1 MKKILLG
8 LSSSVGLLGAG
19 LCFADTTPTLDG
31 IATLPSNFMT
41 DIIANVGQLF
51 TDLSTVILVVAAI
64 PLGFYVIRRVIGLV
78 RAV

>member
-1 MKKILLG
+1 MKKLALIG
-8 LSSSVGLLGAG
+8 ASAVGLLGAAVCG
-19 LCFADTTPTLDG
+19 ATP
-31 IATLPSNFMT
+31 IITLPESFMAS
-41 DIIANVGQLF
+41 IITNVGQLF

>member
-1 MKKILLG
+1 MKKYLLG
-8 LSSSVGLLGAG
+8 GSATAG
-19 LCFADTTPTLDG
+19 LMTLLASGYAGAVDA
-31 IATLPSNFMT
+31 IVTLPANFMAS
-41 DIIANVGQLF
+41 IVANVGQLF